1 MNTLKALLVVA
12 IMLLVSGCGTKVP
25 FKAKEPLD
33 GAALLYVYVVD
44 KKSDTKNM
52 SDSKY
57 KLQINGKNVNG
68 EINAGEYRVFDMKP
82 ATILVTS
89 VRRNIERMH
98 VKVNMQAGN
107 IYYLKIESGNFGGLY
122 NFNQVSSNEGKR
134 EISKSVLAGATGVD
148 LTKYTPD
155 FAGST
160 AGEDG
165 KTMSVP
171 AMSEAEINAIIEKKI
186 NERIA
191 NMPVQAAP
199 VQAAPAAASVPTYV
213 NTPKVS
219 KMDEIQ
225 RAYDM
230 KEKGML
236 TEEEF
241 STIKAEIL
249 AK

>member
-1 MNTLKALLVVA
+1 MNKLKALLVVA

-25 FKAKEPLD
+25 FKEKEPLD
-33 GAALLYVYVVD
+33 GAALLYVYVVNKTGD
-44 KKSDTKNM
+44 NKNM

-68 EINAGEYRVFDMKP
+68 EINRGEYKVFDMKP

-107 IYYLKIESGNFGGLY
+107 IYYLKIESGSFGGFY
-122 NFNQVSSNEGKR
+122 NFDQVSASEGR
-134 EISKSVLAGATGVD
+134 AGVAKTTFADAFGIDV
-148 LTKYTPD
+148 TKYTPD

-199 VQAAPAAASVPTYV
+199 AQTAPAAASIPSYV